1 MCWGLEP
8 SLVNPNG
15 YRPESP
21 AEPPVISRELL
32 RTVCEPFFE
41 QMLTALQQALQTPN
55 KQQQHSDT
63 QTMQTLS
70 MSKSACLLRPTP
82 RMCTKLDPMLDEES
96 TEAEELGAF
105 ASLLSG
111 PNSGPSSEGESIDV
125 TEAKSLENEV
135 LPPPMPPSPKSNEGS
150 EKVNEA
156 ERHTM
161 VCRHW
166 KSKGW
171 CRLESKC
178 KFLHPEHK
186 RGVAAHKGCSGGNKT
201 GGISKAANPSISTV
215 LSLADAID
223 AAEVKVPVASDGIH
237 KQQSGNDVSNKSQAG
252 DPEKEVTRIP
262 LASGGEQ
269 QTSRLRWASAV

>member
-1 MCWGLEP
+1 MGGLEP

-21 AEPPVISRELL
+21 IEPPVISRELL

-41 QMLTALQQALQTPN
+41 QMLTALQQALQQPN
-55 KQQQHSDT
+55 KQQQQQQQSDT

-70 MSKSACLLRPTP
+70 MSKTACLMRPTP

-111 PNSGPSSEGESIDV
+111 PSSEGGSIDA
-125 TEAKSLENEV
+125 TEAKSSENEV

-150 EKVNEA
+150 EKVSDA

-201 GGISKAANPSISTV
+201 GGISKATNPSISTV

-223 AAEVKVPVASDGIH
+223 AAEVKVPVASDGIS
-237 KQQSGNDVSNKSQAG
+237 KQQSGNDVSNKPRVG
-252 DPEKEVTRIP
+252 NPEKEVTRIS
-262 LASGGEQ
+262 LAPGGEQ
-269 QTSRLRWASAV
+269 QTSCLRWASAV